1 MVDNILV
8 TVEEVLCPED
18 RHEDVP
24 AGGVLRYPRD
34 PLGGG
39 AQPEGDLSAGVARGH
54 GDVTQ
59 CQIRSLSVLLHSYPC
74 SRSPV
79 AGGRCYHHE
88 GLSLTEIHLWPPGAR
103 LSAARVKRQVSPPAT
118 HPTPDTGAASIT
130 GYLAHLNS

>member
-1 MVDNILV
+1 MGISFYGNFIDILDFSFSPPSLHKGIVMVDNILV

-18 RHEDVP
+18 GHEDVP

-59 CQIRSLSVLLHSYPC
+59 MSDQLTLSVAP
-74 SRSPV
+74 
-79 AGGRCYHHE
+79 
-88 GLSLTEIHLWPPGAR
+88 
-103 LSAARVKRQVSPPAT
+103 
-118 HPTPDTGAASIT
+118 
-130 GYLAHLNS
+130 

>member
-1 MVDNILV
+1 MVNNILV

-54 GDVTQ
+54 GDDVTQ
-59 CQIRSLSVLLHSYPC
+59 CVRSAHSQCCSIVINVLGL
-74 SRSPV
+74 
-79 AGGRCYHHE
+79 GGRCYHHE

-118 HPTPDTGAASIT
+118 HPTHQTRAQRVLQGT
-130 GYLAHLNS
+130 WLT